1 MARTR
6 WFVAAALAAAA
17 AAAPGSP
24 GNCQAAL
31 GQPDPGALSNE
42 IPKGVDWVND
52 WDKALATAAE
62 RGCPVLI
69 SFANDD

>member
-1 MARTR
+1 MTKTTLLL
-6 WFVAAALAAAA
+6 AAALAAAA
-17 AAAPGSP
+17 AAAPVE
-24 GNCQAAL
+24 AR
-31 GQPDPGALSNE
+31 ALSNE